1 MTAPVAVDRS
11 IAARQQAPRWLAD
24 PAATHLLLRR
34 LRTARLDGFDRGPAL
49 AADVEAVLA
58 RAQNGSR
65 AAARQAERMLTNAWI
80 VYAQALHSPSGA
92 MEFADR
98 SVAPVIPSA
107 DLVVQRMAT
116 APSLAEH
123 VRQVTEVNP
132 TYAALRDA
140 ALQSGHEPALA
151 ARIQLNLD
159 RARML
164 PGQGRFITVDLA
176 SQRLTMF
183 EGGRP
188 VDTMKVVVGKN
199 EMPTPLLAG
208 IVRHA
213 TFNPYWNVPVDLV
226 ATSIA
231 PNVVRSGPRWLAA
244 RRYEVLSSWDD
255 DAVPV
260 DPATIDWRAVADGRT
275 ELRVRQKPGR
285 GNMMGAM
292 KFEFPNR
299 HGIYLHDTP
308 ERDLFARDVRTF
320 SSGCVRLEDAARLGR
335 WLLGR
340 EPVAAGAEPEQKV
353 VLPQGVP
360 VYLTYLTARVENGQV
375 ALVEDI
381 YGLDGAAERRLAVR

>member
-1 MTAPVAVDRS
+1 M
-11 IAARQQAPRWLAD
+11 PRC
-24 PAATHLLLRR
+24 ATRR
-34 LRTARLDGFDRGPAL
+34 C
-49 AADVEAVLA
+49 
-58 RAQNGSR
+58 
-65 AAARQAERMLTNAWI
+65 
-80 VYAQALHSPSGA
+80 
-92 MEFADR
+92 
-98 SVAPVIPSA
+98 
-107 DLVVQRMAT
+107 
-116 APSLAEH
+116 
-123 VRQVTEVNP
+123 
-132 TYAALRDA
+132 
-140 ALQSGHEPALA
+140 